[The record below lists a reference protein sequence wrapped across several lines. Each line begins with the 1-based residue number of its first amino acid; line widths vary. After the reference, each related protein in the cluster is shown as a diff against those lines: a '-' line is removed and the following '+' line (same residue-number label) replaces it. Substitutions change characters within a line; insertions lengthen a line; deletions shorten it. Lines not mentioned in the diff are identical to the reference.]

1 MINHKF
7 LDRIWKPNKSIR
19 KKRGN
24 KKDDFDYDKYIK
36 QELKKLNLEG
46 KNKREKKRII
56 QKIRNRMSA

>member
-56 QKIRNRMSA
+56 